1 MIYPLS
7 TREMGG
13 GQENYRSK
21 SEPSVEDGWE
31 SVNEWI
37 SQQTEFRI
45 LFHMFSRAF
54 CALCMKTAHGI
65 IVINVN

>member
-1 MIYPLS
+1 MYPLS

-21 SEPSVEDGWE
+21 SEPLVEDGWG

-45 LFHMFSRAF
+45 LFHVFQSL
-54 CALCMKTAHGI
+54 LC
-65 IVINVN
+65 IVYENSTQYYCY